1 MGQQSRIVFPG
12 SSASSGSFGSFGKR
26 VETSTVAYFAWPR
39 GAVDQQS
46 GVLGGL
52 RKGWAE
58 AEFSWQHSK
67 SARGPQPGPG
77 RTTRTGKRLSQKTI
91 SKHRSAATSRT
102 SSFAARSVRL
112 FEDSRFV
119 AYCPRLIKRA
129 PCSPKGRE
137 KEVKKK
143 RRGRGWS
150 NLGPRARPTQ
160 RRTPSWL
167 HSPAN
172 SLITRQHCFPF

>member
-26 VETSTVAYFAWPR
+26 ADTRTVAYFAWPR

-67 SARGPQPGPG
+67 SARGPQPG

-137 KEVKKK
+137 KGQVKK
-143 RRGRGWS
+143 REGNGGGRTSALGLAPPSAAPLRGFI
-150 NLGPRARPTQ
+150 LPPI
-160 RRTPSWL
+160 P
-167 HSPAN
+167 
-172 SLITRQHCFPF
+172 